1 MVSSRWDVMGS
12 TAGFSLMQETL
23 GNIRE
28 VAPSTAF
35 ECGEPSR
42 LVPGDGPATS
52 DAASAFV
59 SGVGS
64 LANTSA

>member
-1 MVSSRWDVMGS
+1 MDFSRWDVMGS
-12 TAGFSLMQETL
+12 TAGFSLMKETL

-35 ECGEPSR
+35 ERGEPIR
-42 LVPGDGPATS
+42 LVTGDGPAS
-52 DAASAFV
+52 PDAASAFA

-64 LANTSA
+64 LADASA